1 MTVKLPTGPEPGVVM
16 AETAVVSKELRRSP
30 GNAGAPNGG
39 RGRPAMNRAALMI
52 QGTGSDVGKSA
63 VVAGLCRLL
72 RRRGIAVAPFK
83 PQNMSN
89 NAAACPGGGEIGRAQ
104 ALQARAAGL
113 EPEVDMNPVLLKP
126 QTDRASQLVVQGRA
140 LSTVEA
146 AHYIAERGT
155 LLAPVM
161 ASFERLA
168 RAHDLVLVEGA
179 GSPAETNLRA
189 GDIANMGFARRA
201 GVPVCLLGDIDRG
214 GVIAALVGTGAVLDP
229 EDAALIAS
237 FAVNKF
243 RGDPALF
250 DAGVRDIERRTGWPC
265 RGVIPWCEA
274 ALRLPQ
280 EDAVVLQSTP
290 ALSGRTGECVRIVVP
305 LLSRIAN
312 FDDFDPLRA
321 EPNVAFSFVA
331 PGSPLPRD
339 ADVVILPGTKS
350 TLGDLAFLRA
360 QGWHHDLVAHAR
372 AGGRVLGLCG
382 GYQML
387 GRRIRDPEGADGA
400 PGEADGLGLLDVETV
415 MTSDKAVRPVSG
427 TGAHDGSPVSGYE
440 IHLGATTGPD
450 TERPLLHLEHGP
462 DGAASGDG
470 RIAGCY
476 LHGLFAGDAF
486 RARWLDGIRAGTAAA
501 TAYERGVE
509 DALDDLADCLEQAL
523 DIAALL
529 ADAGFRAPRP
539 SRAGR

>member
-1 MTVKLPTGPEPGVVM
+1 MSR
-16 AETAVVSKELRRSP
+16 AV
-30 GNAGAPNGG
+30 
-39 RGRPAMNRAALMI
+39 LMV
-52 QGTGSDVGKSA
+52 QGTGSDVGKSV

-113 EPEVDMNPVLLKP
+113 QPEVDMNPVLLKP

-140 LSTVEA
+140 VSTVDA
-146 AHYIAERGT
+146 ARYVAERGS
-155 LLAPVM
+155 LLAPIM

-168 RAHDLVLVEGA
+168 AAFDLVLVEGA

-189 GDIANMGFARRA
+189 RDVANMGFARRA

-214 GVIAALVGTGAVLDP
+214 GVIAALVGTRAVLEPADRRMV
-229 EDAALIAS
+229 AS

-250 DAGVRDIERRTGWPC
+250 EAGVRDIERRTGWPC
-265 RGVIPWCEA
+265 RGVIPWSQA
-274 ALRLPQ
+274 ALRLPG
-280 EDAVVLQSTP
+280 EDAVVLQRTEAPSR
-290 ALSGRTGECVRIVVP
+290 RTGERVRVVVP

-312 FDDFDPLRA
+312 FDDFDPLRM
-321 EPNVAFSFVA
+321 EPAVDFAFIP

-339 ADVVILPGTKS
+339 ADVVIVPGTKS

-360 QGWHHDLVAHAR
+360 QGWHHDLIAHAR
-372 AGGRVLGLCG
+372 TGGRVFGVCG

-387 GRRIRDPEGADGA
+387 GRMIRDPAGADGA
-400 PGEADGLGLLDVETV
+400 PGEAPGLGLLDVETV
-415 MTSDKAVRPVSG
+415 MTNDKAVRPV
-427 TGAHDGSPVSGYE
+427 TGICMRNGSRVSGYE

-450 TERPLLHLEHGP
+450 TERPVLRLEHGP
-462 DGAASGDG
+462 DGAASRDG
-470 RIAGCY
+470 RVAGCY
-476 LHGLFAGDAF
+476 VHGLFAGDAF
-486 RARWLDGIRAGTAAA
+486 RARWLDDIRAGSAAT
-501 TAYERGVE
+501 TAYEDAVE
-509 DALDDLADCLEQAL
+509 AALDALADCLAEAL
-523 DIAALL
+523 DVRGML
-529 ADAGFRAPRP
+529 ADAGLRGSF
-539 SRAGR
+539 

>member
-1 MTVKLPTGPEPGVVM
+1 MK
-16 AETAVVSKELRRSP
+16 
-30 GNAGAPNGG
+30 
-39 RGRPAMNRAALMI
+39 RAALMV

-63 VVAGLCRLL
+63 VVSGLCRLL
-72 RRRGIAVAPFK
+72 SRRGIAVAPFK

-113 EPEVDMNPVLLKP
+113 QPEVDMNPVLLKP

-140 LSTVEA
+140 VSTVDA
-146 AHYIAERGT
+146 ARYMAERGS
-155 LLAPVM
+155 LLAPIM

-168 RAHDLVLVEGA
+168 DRFDLVLAEGA

-189 GDIANMGFARRA
+189 RDVANMGFARRA

-214 GVIAALVGTGAVLDP
+214 GVIAALVGTRAVLDR

-250 DAGVRDIERRTGWPC
+250 EAGVRDIEQRTGWPC
-265 RGVIPWCEA
+265 RGVIPWSAA

-280 EDAVVLQSTP
+280 EDAVVLQ
-290 ALSGRTGECVRIVVP
+290 RTEAPSRRAGERVRVVVP

-312 FDDFDPLRA
+312 FDDFDPLRM
-321 EPNVAFSFVA
+321 EPAVDFAFIP
-331 PGSPLPRD
+331 PGAPLPRD
-339 ADVVILPGTKS
+339 ADVVIVPGTKS

-360 QGWHHDLVAHAR
+360 QGWHHDLIAHAR
-372 AGGRVLGLCG
+372 TGGRVFGVCG

-387 GRRIRDPEGADGA
+387 GRVIRDPSGADGV
-400 PGEADGLGLLDVETV
+400 PGEATGLGLLDVETV
-415 MTSDKAVRPVSG
+415 MTNDKAVRPVAGVCTRSG
-427 TGAHDGSPVSGYE
+427 VPVQGFE

-450 TERPLLHLEHGP
+450 TARPVVRLRHGA
-462 DGAASGDG
+462 DGAASSDG
-470 RIAGCY
+470 RVAGCY
-476 LHGLFAGDAF
+476 VHGLFAGDAF
-486 RARWLDGIRAGTAAA
+486 RAQWLDDIRAGSSAAI
-501 TAYERGVE
+501 AYEDAVE
-509 DALDDLADCLEQAL
+509 AALDALADCLAEAL
-523 DIAALL
+523 DVREML
-529 ADAGFRAPRP
+529 ADAGL
-539 SRAGR
+539 RAGF

>member
-1 MTVKLPTGPEPGVVM
+1 MK
-16 AETAVVSKELRRSP
+16 
-30 GNAGAPNGG
+30 
-39 RGRPAMNRAALMI
+39 RAALMI

-72 RRRGIAVAPFK
+72 RRRGVAVAPFK

-89 NAAACPGGGEIGRAQ
+89 NAAACPAGGEIGRAQ

-126 QTDRASQLVVQGRA
+126 QTDRTSQLVVQGRA
-140 LSTVEA
+140 VSAVDA
-146 AHYIAERGT
+146 AHYLRERGA

-168 RAHDLVLVEGA
+168 CTYDLVLVEGA

-189 GDIANMGFARRA
+189 RDIANMGFARRA
-201 GVPVCLLGDIDRG
+201 AVPVCLLGDIDRG
-214 GVIAALVGTGAVLDP
+214 GVIAALVGTRAVL
-229 EDAALIAS
+229 ERADAAVITS

-265 RGVIPWCEA
+265 RGVIPWCAA

-280 EDAVVLQSTP
+280 EDAVVLQQPSPTTGG
-290 ALSGRTGECVRIVVP
+290 GRGRLRIVVP

-312 FDDFDPLRA
+312 FDDFDPLRL
-321 EPNVAFSFVA
+321 EPGVAFSFIP
-331 PGSPLPRD
+331 PGVPLPRD
-339 ADVVILPGTKS
+339 ADVIILPGTKS

-360 QGWHHDLVAHAR
+360 QGWHHDLIAHAR

-387 GRRIRDPEGADGA
+387 GRVIRDPDGADGV
-400 PGEADGLGLLDVETV
+400 PGEAAGLGLLDVETV
-415 MTSDKAVRPVSG
+415 MTGDKAVRPV
-427 TGAHDGSPVSGYE
+427 TGACARSGVPVRGFE
-440 IHLGATTGPD
+440 IHLGATSGPD
-450 TERPLLHLEHGP
+450 TVRPMVHLEHGA
-462 DGAASGDG
+462 DGAAGADG
-470 RIAGCY
+470 RVAGCY
-476 LHGLFAGDAF
+476 VHGLFAGDAF
-486 RARWLDGIRAGTAAA
+486 RAQWLDDIRAGTAAA
-501 TAYERGVE
+501 TAYESAVE
-509 DALDDLADCLEQAL
+509 EALDTLADCLEQAL
-523 DIAALL
+523 DVKAML
-529 ADAGFRAPRP
+529 ADAGLP
-539 SRAGR
+539 AGR

>member
-1 MTVKLPTGPEPGVVM
+1 MK
-16 AETAVVSKELRRSP
+16 
-30 GNAGAPNGG
+30 
-39 RGRPAMNRAALMI
+39 RAALMV
-52 QGTGSDVGKSA
+52 QGTGSDVGKSV

-113 EPEVDMNPVLLKP
+113 QPEVDMNPVLLKP
-126 QTDRASQLVVQGRA
+126 QTDRASQLVVGGRA
-140 LSTVEA
+140 VSTVHA
-146 AHYIAERGT
+146 ARYVAERGS
-155 LLAPVM
+155 LLAPIM
-161 ASFERLA
+161 ASYERLA
-168 RAHDLVLVEGA
+168 DRFDLILVEGA

-189 GDIANMGFARRA
+189 GDVANMGFARRA

-214 GVIAALVGTGAVLDP
+214 GVIAALVGTRAVLEP
-229 EDAALIAS
+229 ADARMVAS

-265 RGVIPWCEA
+265 RGVIPWSEA

-280 EDAVVLQSTP
+280 EDAVVLQ
-290 ALSGRTGECVRIVVP
+290 RTAAPSRRAGERVRVVAP

-312 FDDFDPLRA
+312 FDDFDPLRM
-321 EPNVAFSFVA
+321 EPAVDFAFIP

-339 ADVVILPGTKS
+339 ADVVIVPGTKS

-360 QGWHHDLVAHAR
+360 QGWHHDLIAHAR
-372 AGGRVLGLCG
+372 TGGRVFGVCG

-387 GRRIRDPEGADGA
+387 GRFVRDPAGADGA
-400 PGEADGLGLLDVETV
+400 PGEAPGLGLLDVETV
-415 MTSDKAVRPVSG
+415 MTNDKAVRPVAGTCTRSG
-427 TGAHDGSPVSGYE
+427 VPVQGFE

-450 TERPLLHLEHGP
+450 TARPVVRLPHGA
-462 DGAASGDG
+462 DGATSRNG
-470 RIAGCY
+470 RVAGCY
-476 LHGLFAGDAF
+476 VHGLFAGDVF
-486 RARWLDGIRAGTAAA
+486 RAQWLDDIRAGSSAA
-501 TAYERGVE
+501 TAYEDAVE
-509 DALDDLADCLEQAL
+509 AALDALADCLAEAL
-523 DIAALL
+523 DVRGML
-529 ADAGFRAPRP
+529 ADAGLRGGF
-539 SRAGR
+539 